1 MTPNDNKTASDKWYA
16 QWIEHWPENH
26 LALETLMP
34 VAIENPEYFHR
45 TIKAILIILYKNY
58 NHG

>member
-1 MTPNDNKTASDKWYA
+1 MADYINKTASDKWYA
-16 QWIEHWPENH
+16 QLTDHWHEHPQ
-26 LALETLMP
+26 ALERPMLR
-34 VAIENPEYFHR
+34 VIDNPEDFHR